1 MINDQLGLGG
11 RWIGEILVGAFG
23 CASIHNPFVYFGS
36 SGVRIGKSIRTV
48 ADVILGHE
56 EIAIS
61 ASRGF

>member
-23 CASIHNPFVYFGS
+23 CASNHNRFVYLGS

-48 ADVILGHE
+48 ADVFLGQ
-56 EIAIS
+56 
-61 ASRGF
+61 